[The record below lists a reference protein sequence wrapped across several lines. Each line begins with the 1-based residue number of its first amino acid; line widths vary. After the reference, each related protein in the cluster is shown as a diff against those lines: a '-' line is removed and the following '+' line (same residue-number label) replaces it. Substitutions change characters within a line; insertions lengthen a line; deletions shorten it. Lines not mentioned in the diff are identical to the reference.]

1 MEKTVTGRTEA
12 MRIVLIADVFPPL
25 RSSGAVQLRDLA
37 REFARQGYD
46 ITVLVASPELRED
59 WRIDIWNGVRI
70 VRLRTPKTKDVGYAR
85 RTLGEFLMPCAM
97 LRNLRKSP
105 LAHEKWDGVVWYS
118 PTIFLGPIA
127 NALKQAGKCPSYLI
141 IRDIFPEWAVDMGL
155 MGRGLPYRFFKSIAR
170 YQYSV
175 ADVIGVQ
182 TSGNLAYF
190 EDIGGEPKQ
199 LEVLH
204 NWLAD
209 APNAGCTVAVH
220 NTALAGRKIFVYA
233 GNMGIAQGMDILL
246 DLAAHLRYRSDVG
259 FLFVGRGSDARR
271 LRDQAK
277 NRNLDNVLF
286 LDEID
291 PDEIP
296 GLYAQC
302 HVGLVAL
309 DPRHKTHNIP
319 GKFLSYMQ
327 SGLPVLASINSG
339 NDLVDLIDEKQVG
352 AVCVDQSV
360 ETLASLAEQLL
371 ERLERDKAIAGRCRT
386 LSNDMFSSA
395 AAVRQITVAL
405 QTEHE
410 RKNIFSRFARRPG
423 QSGAKLAAD
432 ETAPEYSSRI

>member
-1 MEKTVTGRTEA
+1 
-12 MRIVLIADVFPPL
+12 MRIVLVADVFPPL
-25 RSSGAVQLRDLA
+25 RSSGAVQLRDLS
-37 REFARQGYD
+37 REFARQGHD
-46 ITVLVASPELRED
+46 ITVLVASPDLKEE
-59 WRIDIWNGVRI
+59 WRIDTWKGVRI
-70 VRLRTPKTKDVGYAR
+70 VRLRTPKTKDVGYVR
-85 RTLGEFLMPCAM
+85 RTIGEFLMPYAM

-105 LAHEKWDGVVWYS
+105 LAKERWDGVVWYS

-127 NALKQAGKCPSYLI
+127 NSLKQASRCPSYLI

-155 MGRGLPYRFFKSIAR
+155 MGRGLPYRFFRSVAK

-182 TSGNLAYF
+182 TPGNLAYF
-190 EDIGGEPKQ
+190 EDIGRQCTPQ

-209 APNAGCTVAVH
+209 APDTGCSVLVK
-220 NTALAGRKIFVYA
+220 NTHLAGRKIFVYA

-246 DLAAHLRYRSDVG
+246 DLADRLRSRRDVG

-277 NRNLDNVLF
+277 VRKLDNVVF
-286 LDEID
+286 SDEID

-327 SGLPVLASINSG
+327 SGLPVLASINAG
-339 NDLVDLIDEKQVG
+339 NDLVDLIYEKQVG
-352 AVCVDQSV
+352 AACIDQSV
-360 ETLASLAEQLL
+360 DTLAALAGQLL
-371 ERLERDKAIAGRCRT
+371 AQLDQDPAIAERCKA
-386 LSNDMFSSA
+386 LAADMFSSK
-395 AAVRQITVAL
+395 AAVRQVSAAL
-405 QTEHE
+405 QAQYE
-410 RKNIFSRFARRPG
+410 RKNILSGTARL
-423 QSGAKLAAD
+423 SGHQGAPVAAD
-432 ETAPEYSSRI
+432 ETTPEYSSRV